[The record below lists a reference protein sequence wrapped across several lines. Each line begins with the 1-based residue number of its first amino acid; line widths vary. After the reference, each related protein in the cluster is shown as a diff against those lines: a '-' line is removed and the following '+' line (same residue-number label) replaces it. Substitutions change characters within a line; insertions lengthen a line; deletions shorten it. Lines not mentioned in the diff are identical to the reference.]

1 MSIPHGVTLGAL
13 TVRAATLSIKMY
25 LPTMAKTTEEDMNQL
40 EKDIRQL
47 KIEYEQYFGGGKK
60 RPPADLE
67 WRIDVMMKRYS
78 DRGVEMNYAQRFRYS
93 NLAQMYTKYRE
104 IFRKRMKQKEEGTVQ
119 RHFGAAAREIE
130 NLRKKKQADESKS
143 DASQAFAVTISCTHP
158 DQETKKV
165 EALYAAFRRS
175 KEQAGEDIR
184 RLTLDAFQQF
194 VRQKTGDLKKQQNA
208 HEVEFVVTVE
218 GKHAR
223 LKARVKS

>member
-1 MSIPHGVTLGAL
+1 
-13 TVRAATLSIKMY
+13 
-25 LPTMAKTTEEDMNQL
+25 MAKTTEEDMNQL

-67 WRIDVMMKRYS
+67 WRIELTMKRYS
-78 DRGVEMNYAQRFRYS
+78 DRGSQMSFAQRFRYS

-104 IFRKRMKQKEEGTVQ
+104 IFRKRMKKKEEGTVE

-130 NLRKKKQADESKS
+130 NLRKQKQAAEST
-143 DASQAFAVTISCTHP
+143 SQPSEHWPFTISCKDP
-158 DQETKKV
+158 DHEKKKV
-165 EALYAAFRRS
+165 EELYTAFRHA
-175 KEQAGEDIR
+175 KEQAGEDTAK
-184 RLTLDAFQQF
+184 LTLEAFQEF
-194 VRQKTGDLKKQQNA
+194 VRQKTGDLKDQQSA

>member
-1 MSIPHGVTLGAL
+1 
-13 TVRAATLSIKMY
+13 
-25 LPTMAKTTEEDMNQL
+25 MAKTTEEDMNQL

-67 WRIDVMMKRYS
+67 WRIDVTMKRYS
-78 DRGVEMNYAQRFRYS
+78 DRGSQMNFAQRFRYS

-104 IFRKRMKQKEEGTVQ
+104 IFRKRMKQKEEGSVQ

-130 NLRKKKQADESKS
+130 NLRKQKQAAESPS
-143 DASQAFAVTISCTHP
+143 DPSQPFTFAISCTDP
-158 DQETKKV
+158 DHEKKKV
-165 EALYAAFRRS
+165 EDLYAAFRHA
-175 KEQAGEDIR
+175 KEQAGEDSD
-184 RLTLDAFQQF
+184 RLTLEAFQQF
-194 VRQKTGDLKKQQNA
+194 VRQKTGDLKKQQSA
-208 HEVEFVVTVE
+208 QEVEFVVTVE

>member
-1 MSIPHGVTLGAL
+1 
-13 TVRAATLSIKMY
+13 
-25 LPTMAKTTEEDMNQL
+25 MAKTTEEDINQL

-67 WRIDVMMKRYS
+67 WRIELTMKRYS
-78 DRGVEMNYAQRFRYS
+78 DRGSQMNFAQRFRYS

-130 NLRKKKQADESKS
+130 NLRKQKQGAESVP
-143 DASQAFAVTISCTHP
+143 DPLRPWTATISCE
-158 DQETKKV
+158 ETDKEKKKV
-165 EALYAAFRRS
+165 EDLYTVFRDA
-175 KEQAGEDIR
+175 KEQAGEDTSK
-184 RLTLDAFQQF
+184 LTPEAFQRF
-194 VRQKTGDLKKQQNA
+194 VHKKTGELKEEQSA
-208 HEVEFVVTVE
+208 HEVEFIVSVE
-218 GKHAR
+218 GKHVR

>member
-1 MSIPHGVTLGAL
+1 MW
-13 TVRAATLSIKMY
+13 
-25 LPTMAKTTEEDMNQL
+25 LPAMAKTTEEDMNQL

-67 WRIDVMMKRYS
+67 WRIEITMKRYS
-78 DRGVEMNYAQRFRYS
+78 DRGSQMNFAQRFRYS

-104 IFRKRMKQKEEGTVQ
+104 IFRKRMKQKEEGSVQ

-130 NLRKKKQADESKS
+130 NLRKQNQGAASAS
-143 DASQAFAVTISCTHP
+143 DASQSFPFAISCQDP
-158 DQETKKV
+158 DHEKKKV
-165 EALYAAFRRS
+165 EDLYAAFRHA
-175 KEQAGEDIR
+175 KEQAGEDTG
-184 RLTLDAFQQF
+184 RLTLEAFQQF
-194 VRQKTGDLKKQQNA
+194 VRQKTGDLKKQQSA
-208 HEVEFVVTVE
+208 REVEFIVTVE